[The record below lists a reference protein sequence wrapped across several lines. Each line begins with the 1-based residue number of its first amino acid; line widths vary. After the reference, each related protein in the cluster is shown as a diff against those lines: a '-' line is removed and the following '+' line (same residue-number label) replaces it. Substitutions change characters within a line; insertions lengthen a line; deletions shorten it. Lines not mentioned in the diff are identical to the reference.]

1 MAYNL
6 MALSEQAIW
15 DALRTVQE
23 PDLGRDL
30 VSLNMIKDL
39 RISPEGRVSLTV
51 VLTTPACPLKARIE
65 SEVQAAVMRVP
76 GVSGVE
82 VQMTSNVTSMPQRAE
97 LLPGVRNIIG
107 VASGKGGVGKSTVS
121 ANLAIALAQA
131 GARVGLLDA
140 DIYGPNQPLMLGLRD
155 AQPELR
161 LVEAENGEQVE
172 MLLPVEKHGIK
183 IMSMGFLIGEDQPVI
198 WRGPMLNSALRQFLG
213 QVLWGDL
220 DYLVVDLPPGTGDVQ
235 ISLIQLTRITGIVHV
250 TTPQEVALQDV
261 RKGLMMFQTQ
271 GIPLLG
277 IVENMSYFVC
287 PHCSQPTEIFSR
299 GGGRKLAEMYGVP
312 FLGELPLAPEI
323 RSASDEGVPLVIA
336 APDSEAAARYRQ
348 IAETLAAQISIQ
360 NYSATAGSGHLL
372 SKRESEVAKP

>member
-1 MAYNL
+1 

-299 GGGRKLAEMYGVP
+299 GGGRKL
-312 FLGELPLAPEI
+312 
-323 RSASDEGVPLVIA
+323 
-336 APDSEAAARYRQ
+336 
-348 IAETLAAQISIQ
+348 
-360 NYSATAGSGHLL
+360 
-372 SKRESEVAKP
+372 